1 MVHES
6 SVGQYY
12 LHSILLQYLFPESQN
27 YVVVNVAISQYVADT
42 KSPVTTW
49 RSFYFTFHSTVCVCS
64 CICTYIYMLVHM
76 GLCISGGLGHSQV
89 VFFRANHNISWQ
101 RFSPWDMGLA
111 EASRLT
117 CEWEP
122 EVFLAH

>member
-42 KSPVTTW
+42 KSPVTT
-49 RSFYFTFHSTVCVCS
+49 
-64 CICTYIYMLVHM
+64 
-76 GLCISGGLGHSQV
+76 
-89 VFFRANHNISWQ
+89 
-101 RFSPWDMGLA
+101 
-111 EASRLT
+111 
-117 CEWEP
+117 
-122 EVFLAH
+122 